1 MLVAQHAATPDAEGK
16 ARSRRRSRTSD
27 AELDT
32 WAAKYTATPQAD
44 AANWKVFTDTWSQWR
59 QARDSQLLPASDKGD
74 LVAWSAANSS
84 VAQPLVSKAADALD
98 AIEAPRTRPPRP
110 TRRRPPPSR
119 RTRATSSSAGS
130 CSG

>member
-16 ARSRRRSRTSD
+16 AAVAQKIKDSD

-74 LVAWSAANSS
+74 LVAG
-84 VAQPLVSKAADALD
+84 
-98 AIEAPRTRPPRP
+98 PRRT
-110 TRRRPPPSR
+110 PPSP
-119 RTRATSSSAGS
+119 SPS
-130 CSG
+130 